1 MRLRSGQTGEVEL
14 LMSRYWVTIV
24 RDEYAFLRTCKLERR
39 ICVAVQSP
47 ESVRIT
53 AETDLD
59 GFPGSALS
67 HRGAEVENTLGG
79 LTES

>member
-1 MRLRSGQTGEVEL
+1 
-14 LMSRYWVTIV
+14 
-24 RDEYAFLRTCKLERR
+24 
-39 ICVAVQSP
+39 
-47 ESVRIT
+47 
-53 AETDLD
+53 LD